1 MDKDYN
7 GYALRLMQSISY
19 FKQYDLDTGEMSYRD
34 GKAKYREVVFALATE
49 DSHVRFN
56 DRGY

>member
-1 MDKDYN
+1 M
-7 GYALRLMQSISY
+7 S
-19 FKQYDLDTGEMSYRD
+19 FDTGEMSYRD
-34 GKAKYREVVFALATE
+34 GKAKYREVVCATE

>member
-1 MDKDYN
+1 
-7 GYALRLMQSISY
+7 MQSISY
-19 FKQYDLDTGEMSYRD
+19 TKQYDLDTGEMSYRD
-34 GKAKYREVVFALATE
+34 GKAKYREVVCALATE

>member
-1 MDKDYN
+1 M
-7 GYALRLMQSISY
+7 S
-19 FKQYDLDTGEMSYRD
+19 FDTGEMSYRD
-34 GKAKYREVVFALATE
+34 GKAKYREVALATE

>member
-1 MDKDYN
+1 M
-7 GYALRLMQSISY
+7 S
-19 FKQYDLDTGEMSYRD
+19 FDTGEMSYRD
-34 GKAKYREVVFALATE
+34 GKAKYREVVYALATE